1 MSTIPRL
8 RIPIRFKTGELLE
21 PRDEDLIDA
30 SSLKHLCGN
39 DTIKIKM
46 VTKEGQTVLWR
57 DIINK
62 KYPVSDIITVIT
74 QQDGNI
80 KIYTEEGRVF

>member
-1 MSTIPRL
+1 MSTVPRL
-8 RIPIRFKTGELLE
+8 RTSVRFRIEELQE

-30 SSLKHLCGN
+30 DSLKQLCGN

-46 VTKEGQTVLWR
+46 ITKEGQDVSWR

-62 KYPVSDIITVIT
+62 KYSTSDIITVIT

-80 KIYTEEGRVF
+80 KIYTEDGRVF